1 MDERVIIAIVYIAAC
16 VAITVIAPQYASL
29 FIAAVNPIITYY
41 FVKKELFKHAGERFE
56 DLISAIMEI
65 IVYMSLIALALVIF
79 IFTYLYIVMP
89 IWR

>member
-41 FVKKELFKHAGERFE
+41 FVKREFE
-56 DLISAIMEI
+56 KLYKASLTDIVSSVLEI